1 MRTPRPRVALI
12 AVASL
17 ALSACVFRPQVTR
30 RFGFI
35 PRPLA
40 EARQHPVAWGF
51 MDASL
56 DSIPTTERG
65 VTLNSWWIPSS
76 RLPAKCGAALLLHG
90 KGKNRAEL
98 APLARALSAS
108 GFDVLVPDY
117 RGFGGSGGVPTDTG
131 LYADAEVSFAHLLQ
145 RSGVTPSSVVVLGH
159 SLGTAL
165 AARLSRTHQPAATVY
180 LSPFSSI
187 ARVTKARFGWI
198 GTQLF
203 DTTVFDF
210 RPADDARHVT
220 SKALVGIAGRDLLIP
235 RSVADEFTSVLS
247 PAPYIV
253 TDSKASHNGVL
264 ESPMVIAAVT
274 DSVRAW
280 LSCPSDSRMSGAVSA
295 TAR

>member
-1 MRTPRPRVALI
+1 MRASRSRLVLLALS
-12 AVASL
+12 SL
-17 ALSACVFRPQVTR
+17 ALSSCVFRPQITR

-35 PRPLA
+35 PKPLA
-40 EARQHPVAWGF
+40 AVKQHPVAWGF
-51 MDASL
+51 MDATL
-56 DSIPTTERG
+56 DSIPTSEPG
-65 VTLNSWWIPSS
+65 VTLSAWWIPSS
-76 RLPAKCGAALLLHG
+76 RLPSRCGAALLLHG
-90 KGKNRAEL
+90 KGKNRAEM

-131 LYADAEVSFAHLLQ
+131 LYADAEVAFAHLLK
-145 RSGVTPSSVVVLGH
+145 RSGTPDTQVVVLGH

-187 ARVTKARFGWI
+187 SRVTKARFGWL

-210 RPADDARHVT
+210 RPADDAKHVT

-235 RSVADEFTSVLS
+235 RSVAEEFTAVLS
-247 PAPYIV
+247 PAPYVI
-253 TDSKASHNGVL
+253 TDDRASHNGVL
-264 ESPMVIAAVT
+264 ESPTVIAAVT

-280 LSCPSDSRMSGAVSA
+280 LSCPSDMRMSAA
-295 TAR
+295 TTTR